1 MFCLQ
6 VQGLSLQ
13 FAGQSLFDN
22 LNFHVKQGEWVA
34 LLGSSGVGKSTLLR
48 AIAGLE
54 QSAVSAGKIY
64 FASHLKLAWLA
75 QQDCLFPWL
84 SVLDNVQ
91 LAQHLKGTKNAES
104 LAKAEA
110 LLAAVNMQAH
120 IHKACYQLSGGQ
132 RQRVALARTLMQEA
146 DLILMDEPF
155 SALDAVTRMQLQ
167 DLACGL
173 LHEKTVILV
182 THDPQE
188 AIRLADSLYIL
199 QGQPA
204 QIHLVSQLSGAK
216 PHNMA
221 QATAWQLQEELIAKL
236 MQEAS

>member
-22 LNFHVKQGEWVA
+22 LNFNVKQGEWVA

-54 QSAVSAGKIY
+54 QSAVSAGKIH

-91 LAQHLKGTKNAES
+91 LAQHLKGKKNAES
-104 LAKAEA
+104 LAKA
-110 LLAAVNMQAH
+110 
-120 IHKACYQLSGGQ
+120 
-132 RQRVALARTLMQEA
+132 
-146 DLILMDEPF
+146 
-155 SALDAVTRMQLQ
+155 
-167 DLACGL
+167 
-173 LHEKTVILV
+173 
-182 THDPQE
+182 
-188 AIRLADSLYIL
+188 
-199 QGQPA
+199 
-204 QIHLVSQLSGAK
+204 
-216 PHNMA
+216 
-221 QATAWQLQEELIAKL
+221 
-236 MQEAS
+236 